1 MDDRRRARRGQL
13 QTGMG
18 TMSRL
23 RIFAET
29 DAAPL
34 LDTQDPVTIAEELAI
49 RGVRFERWPSRA
61 IAPDADQDA
70 VLAAFAPEV
79 ERLKGEH
86 GYRSVDVIRM
96 VPDHP
101 EREALRAKFLSEHRH
116 AEDEVRFFVEG
127 EGLFT
132 LHLNDRVYAVLCTE
146 GDLISVPAGTPHW
159 FDMGPSPRFTA
170 IRLFTNPDGWI
181 AQFTGDAIAD
191 RFPRHAPIA
200 A

>member
-1 MDDRRRARRGQL
+1 
-13 QTGMG
+13 
-18 TMSRL
+18 MSQL

-29 DAAPL
+29 GSTPL
-34 LDTQDPVTIAEELAI
+34 LDTREPMTIAAELAAQ
-49 RGVRFERWPSRA
+49 GVRFERWPARP
-61 IAPDADQDA
+61 IAADADQEA

-79 ERLKGEH
+79 ERLKAEK

-101 EREALRAKFLSEHRH
+101 EKDLLRAKFLSEHRH

-132 LHLNDRVYAVLCTE
+132 LHLNDRVYAVLCE
-146 GDLISVPAGTPHW
+146 AGDLISVPAGTPHW
-159 FDMGPSPRFTA
+159 FDMGPAPRFTA
-170 IRLFTNPDGWI
+170 IRLFTNADGWI
-181 AQFTGDAIAD
+181 AQFTGDAIAE
-191 RFPRHAPIA
+191 RFPRHEPVA

>member
-1 MDDRRRARRGQL
+1 
-13 QTGMG
+13 
-18 TMSRL
+18 MSQL

-29 DAAPL
+29 GDTPL
-34 LDTQDPVTIAEELAI
+34 LDTRDPMTIAEELAI
-49 RGVRFERWPSRA
+49 HGVRFERWPSRP
-61 IAPDADQDA
+61 IAADADQEA

-79 ERLKGEH
+79 AQLKAEQ

-101 EREALRAKFLSEHRH
+101 EKDALRSKFLSEHRH

-127 EGLFT
+127 AGLFT
-132 LHLNDRVYAVLCTE
+132 LHLSNRVYAVLCEE

-159 FDMGPSPRFTA
+159 FDMGPIPRFTA

-191 RFPRHAPIA
+191 RFPRHEPLA

>member
-1 MDDRRRARRGQL
+1 
-13 QTGMG
+13 
-18 TMSRL
+18 MSQL

-29 DAAPL
+29 GNASL
-34 LDTQDPVTIAEELAI
+34 LDTRDPVTIAEELAI
-49 RGVRFERWPSRA
+49 HGVRFERWPSRP
-61 IAPDADQDA
+61 IAADADQDA

-79 ERLKGEH
+79 ARLKAEQ

-101 EREALRAKFLSEHRH
+101 EKDVLRTKFLSEHCH

-132 LHLNDRVYAVLCTE
+132 LHLNNRVYAVLCEE

-159 FDMGPSPRFTA
+159 FDMGPAPRFTA

-191 RFPRHAPIA
+191 RFPRHEPVA